1 MTTKYVIIN
10 DPTARNHAY
19 MMSKWAID
27 IQYDCPKCGKDRV
40 VTWLFPTRICY
51 MWTSVAVKKCI
62 LRGLKM
68 KESDLK
74 LLCVLLMNQIYN
86 DIRMIVREE
95 LERAKDE

>member
-1 MTTKYVIIN
+1 
-10 DPTARNHAY
+10 
-19 MMSKWAID
+19 
-27 IQYDCPKCGKDRV
+27 
-40 VTWLFPTRICY
+40 
-51 MWTSVAVKKCI
+51 MWTSAAVKKCI